1 MDINNIW
8 FTRKA
13 RIRASERLLEND
25 FHAQCILI
33 YYSSL
38 VVCVS
43 ILDLGVDDIF
53 NGKAGVI
60 LCALSVAVL
69 VLSSFITSI
78 NFKGRGLAFKDNYIS
93 LHALYEKVNA
103 SNTQQLSPI
112 QTDEYFELLKN
123 CENHLDLD
131 DLYARVIYCKNNT
144 SRKASSQEV
153 INIYTYIIKK
163 KITILALYII
173 PIVSLWWAW

>member
-13 RIRASERLLEND
+13 RIRASERLLRND

-43 ILDLGVDDIF
+43 ILDLGFDNLF

-93 LHALYEKVNA
+93 LHALYEKSKNA
-103 SNTQQLSPI
+103 NNSQLTPT

-123 CENHLDLD
+123 CENHLYLD
-131 DLYARVIYCKNNT
+131 DLYARVIYCNNKT
-144 SRKASSQEV
+144 SRKASCKEV
-153 INIYTYIIKK
+153 INIYIYIIKRK
-163 KITILALYII
+163 FTIFSLYII
-173 PIVSLWWAW
+173 PVISLWLAW

>member
-1 MDINNIW
+1 MHIDNIW

-13 RIRASERLLEND
+13 RIRASERLLRND

-43 ILDLGVDDIF
+43 ILDLGVENLF

-93 LHALYEKVNA
+93 LHALYERVKA
-103 SNTQQLSPI
+103 SNIQDLTTD

-131 DLYARVIYCKNNT
+131 DLYARVIYCNNNT
-144 SRKASSQEV
+144 SRKATCKEIASL
-153 INIYTYIIKK
+153 YFYIIKR
-163 KITILALYII
+163 KITIVFLYVI
-173 PIVSLWWAW
+173 PLVSLWLAW